1 MMLVVTTLSIVIAA
15 ISSVFALRLL
25 RIERLRSAA
34 RVATLEAAIDGH
46 TGVDDFAWETPA
58 PEPPAAPPMFEPT
71 SRHHGPLLTAAVSL
85 VAGVVI
91 VVLMAMLADR
101 DHAVV
106 PPTAPPTNEAHARQ
120 SLELLSMS
128 HSRQGTSLVVTGVV
142 RNPSLTA
149 TAPLT
154 TEITALDRDGVPI
167 GSATAAMTSLAPG
180 ASAPFTVRLDHIG
193 SLGRYRVSFKTP
205 SGIAPHVDRRGTTAA
220 GGVAT
225 E

>member
-1 MMLVVTTLSIVIAA
+1 MLLVTTLSVVIAA

-46 TGVDDFAWETPA
+46 AGGDDFAWEVPA
-58 PEPPAAPPMFEPT
+58 PEPPPAPPMFEPT

-106 PPTAPPTNEAHARQ
+106 PPAVPTTTEATAHQP
-120 SLELLSMS
+120 LELLAMS
-128 HSRQGTSLVVTGVV
+128 HSRQGTSVVVTGVV
-142 RNPSLTA
+142 RNPSSTA
-149 TAPLT
+149 TAPMT
-154 TEITALDRDGVPI
+154 TEITALDRDGLPI
-167 GSATAAMTSLAPG
+167 GSATVPMTSIAPG
-180 ASAPFTVRLDHIG
+180 ASAPFTVRFDHIG
-193 SLGRYRVSFKTP
+193 SLGRYRVSFKTG

-220 GGVAT
+220 GITT